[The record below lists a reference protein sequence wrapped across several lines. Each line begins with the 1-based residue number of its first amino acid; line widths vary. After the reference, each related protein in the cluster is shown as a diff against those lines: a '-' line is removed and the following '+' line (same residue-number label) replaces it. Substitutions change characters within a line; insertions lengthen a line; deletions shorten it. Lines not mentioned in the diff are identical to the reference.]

1 MPGHIDS
8 FEIALRLA
16 CALLA
21 GCLLGVNREV
31 KSHPAG
37 LRTLVLVCL
46 AAALVMIEA
55 NLLLS
60 TKLPSGAGFTT
71 FDVLRL
77 PLGLLSGVGLL
88 GAGAIIHRTEA
99 VRGVTTA
106 ASLWYATAVG
116 LCIGAGFVV
125 LGLAATGLGLLVL
138 WGLRWAERFLPH
150 RIGARLTITADGRL
164 PEDEL
169 RARLSAGGFRI
180 ASFQMTYDGP
190 VSYTLE
196 ALVHSADRRGGSPQ
210 PPLLFTELAK
220 APGVTKAAWNTDV

>member
-1 MPGHIDS
+1 MPSHVDAY
-8 FEIALRLA
+8 EIALRLA

-21 GCLLGVNREV
+21 GGLLGLNREV

-60 TKLPSGAGFTT
+60 TRLPTGGGFAT

-77 PLGLLSGVGLL
+77 PLGLLSGVGML

-116 LCIGAGFVV
+116 LCIGAGLIV
-125 LGLAATGLGLLVL
+125 LGLTATGLGLLVL
-138 WGLRWAERFLPH
+138 WGLRLAEHHLPH
-150 RIGARLTITADGRL
+150 RARARLTISADGRL
-164 PEDEL
+164 SEDEL
-169 RARLSAGGFRI
+169 QARLGAGGFQI

-190 VSYTLE
+190 GHYTLE
-196 ALVHSADRRGGSPQ
+196 ALVHSVDRRGGASQ
-210 PPLLFTELAK
+210 PPLLFTELART
-220 APGVTKAAWNTDV
+220 PGVTKAVWNTDV

>member
-1 MPGHIDS
+1 MPGHIDG

-21 GCLLGVNREV
+21 GGLLGVNREV

-106 ASLWYATAVG
+106 SASGRGSSSSAWRPP
-116 LCIGAGFVV
+116 
-125 LGLAATGLGLLVL
+125 GLAS
-138 WGLRWAERFLPH
+138 WCS
-150 RIGARLTITADGRL
+150 GAL
-164 PEDEL
+164 
-169 RARLSAGGFRI
+169 
-180 ASFQMTYDGP
+180 DGP
-190 VSYTLE
+190 NASCRTG
-196 ALVHSADRRGGSPQ
+196 SGRG
-210 PPLLFTELAK
+210 
-220 APGVTKAAWNTDV
+220 